1 MRIERQVKGIDGL
14 GDCVLL
20 FKLRQFLRLGGDIF
34 IQCGQQD
41 LKGGDFEF
49 AANFEGLQNETSH
62 CDHTEPHVS
71 CCVSCKISYQ
81 SYVKVD
87 VKHSQDSCSK
97 TDSWF
102 IEQLDLKSLKTLAK
116 LKLEMENFTVK
127 QLRELYR
134 KSRVAI
140 HANFTNN
147 RHVHE
152 EILREIEECK
162 IVKKTE
168 KRRKNV
174 ELRRASSLEKY
185 KEVLKEFH
193 DSHERLVDITQMKI
207 EAEELHTFLMEKL
220 HKTKMIHDDIVAEHS
235 QEFKPRLTRDRK
247 NSM

>member
-1 MRIERQVKGIDGL
+1 MVSD
-14 GDCVLL
+14 
-20 FKLRQFLRLGGDIF
+20 RQFVA
-34 IQCGQQD
+34 
-41 LKGGDFEF
+41 KFEDV
-49 AANFEGLQNETSH
+49 QNQTSH
-62 CDHTEPHVS
+62 CNHTEPYMS
-71 CCVSCKISYQ
+71 CCVSCKTLISYQ
-81 SYVKVD
+81 NYVKVD
-87 VKHSQDSCSK
+87 VKHSKDSCSQN
-97 TDSWF
+97 DSWF

-152 EILREIEECK
+152 EILREIEDCK
-162 IVKKTE
+162 VVKKAE
-168 KRRKNV
+168 KRRKNL
-174 ELRRASSLEKY
+174 EFKRESSLAKY

-193 DSHERLVDITQMKI
+193 DAHERLVDITQMKI

-220 HKTKMIHDDIVAEHS
+220 HNTKTAHSEIVAEHS
-235 QEFKPRLTRDRK
+235 QEFTPRLTRNRK